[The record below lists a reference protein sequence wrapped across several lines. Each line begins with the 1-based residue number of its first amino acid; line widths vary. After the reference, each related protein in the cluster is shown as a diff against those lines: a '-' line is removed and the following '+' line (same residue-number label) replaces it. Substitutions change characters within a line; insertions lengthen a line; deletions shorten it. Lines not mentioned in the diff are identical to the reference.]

1 MEFSTA
7 LTKVAGLGMDVASL
21 FSSLGS
27 ALSVCFDEGTSA
39 GEKFIAVLSSMP
51 AAAMSI
57 AQITGA
63 LKDMPDALKTV
74 SEGFSKL
81 KEFSVTGS
89 GLATVFGNIG
99 TKLGSTAIAG
109 TKMGSAIVSAFTG
122 ATTSVMSFWASLGLI
137 AVALAAVVAVVW
149 LVVKA
154 FEAIQASTPEGK
166 LKAAEEH
173 TAAMA
178 EAAKEAN

>member
-1 MEFSTA
+1 
-7 LTKVAGLGMDVASL
+7 
-21 FSSLGS
+21 
-27 ALSVCFDEGTSA
+27 
-39 GEKFIAVLSSMP
+39 
-51 AAAMSI
+51 
-57 AQITGA
+57 
-63 LKDMPDALKTV
+63 MPDALKTV

-89 GLATVFGNIG
+89 GLATIFGNIG
-99 TKLGSTAIAG
+99 TKLGSTAIAS
-109 TKMGSAIVSAFTG
+109 TKVGGAIVSAFTG

-137 AVALAAVVAVVW
+137 AVALAALVAVVW

-178 EAAKEAN
+178 EAAKEANQAYQDLLNTINGYGSAAGALDGLTKGTQEFTNKLIEANG